1 MKKYFLVFIISLFC
15 LIKSESVMAQKEN
28 GKFVHTVL
36 FWLKNPESKEDRLK
50 FETSL
55 TTFLKASKHISSMH
69 LGTPASTN
77 RPVIDNSYSYCLMV
91 TFVSKEAHDKYQ
103 EETAHKVFIKESEH
117 LWSKVLIYDSENILK

>member
-1 MKKYFLVFIISLFC
+1 MKKYFLAFLISLFC
-15 LIKSESVMAQKEN
+15 LVKSESVMAQKEN

-55 TTFLKASKHISSMH
+55 QKFLNASEHISSMH

-77 RPVIDNSYSYCLMV
+77 RPVIDNSYTYCLMV
-91 TFVSKEAHDKYQ
+91 TFVSKDAHDKYQ
-103 EETAHKVFIKESEH
+103 EEVAHKVFIRESES
-117 LWSKVLIYDSENILK
+117 LWKKVLIYDSENILK